1 MQKMYMILQKY
12 DFLDGE
18 TAQKLTGMH
27 ELFVKAA
34 EISALEAD
42 NKSVPDEDLTWIGK
56 MANVLAKLV
65 LPLEV
70 SGGIVDD
77 PDSFRMAV
85 VADVFTNAET
95 GLVMETGV
103 GIPYRL
109 YIPLNDK
116 QGGKRIATGYGFSYY
131 EWSQPMS
138 NRLNDE
144 EWKDIVYNKPATAV
158 DAYLPFWM
166 KGKVQ
171 P

>member
-18 TAQKLTGMH
+18 TAQKLAGMY
-27 ELFVKAA
+27 ELFIKAA
-34 EISALEAD
+34 EISALEAE
-42 NKSVPDEDLTWIGK
+42 NKSVPADDLTWISRI
-56 MANVLAKLV
+56 ANVLARLV
-65 LPLEV
+65 LPPE
-70 SGGIVDD
+70 GGGMVDD
-77 PDSFRMAV
+77 PDVFRMAL

-95 GLVMETGV
+95 GLVMETAV

-116 QGGKRIATGYGFSYY
+116 QGGKRIVTGYGFSYY

-144 EWKDIVYNKPATAV
+144 EWKDIVYNKPATTV
-158 DAYLPFWM
+158 DVYLPFWM